1 MPETESHAYLK
12 AAQQLA
18 PQIRSSADATEEA
31 RELPRPLFEAMAD
44 AGIFHMAI
52 PRSLGGGEVDLP
64 TYIQVIEEIAKADPS
79 AGWVTNQTTIFA
91 THAARMPPE
100 DARALWIDTPRCVIS
115 NTPMPTAQAVVAPG
129 GYRVTGEQGYSTGC
143 RHASW
148 IASRAQVIDNG
159 EPRKL
164 PSGELETRFLFVPV
178 DDVERLDTWHVR
190 GLRGTGTHHF
200 AVRDVFVPENR
211 TMLDQAAP
219 LYETGPLYQI
229 PRTLLF
235 ACGDAAVA
243 LGTAGS
249 CFAAFIE
256 LASDKTP
263 RLASVRGSLSTQ
275 PMVQADIGLANAHIR
290 SGRALLTETVREVWQ
305 EVSATGAVSVDQRV
319 NLRTAATHSIR
330 LAVEAVNLIYHSTGA
345 DSAYDGHPIQRAFQD
360 IHVISQHVQSRRI
373 HYELIGRHW
382 LGLPVEEAR
391 F

>member
-1 MPETESHAYLK
+1 MPGTESHAYLK

-18 PQIRSSADATEEA
+18 PQIRACAADTEAA

-44 AGIFHMAI
+44 AGIFLMAI
-52 PRSLGGGEVDLP
+52 PRSLGGGEIDLP
-64 TYIQVIEEIAKADPS
+64 TYVQVIEEIANADPS
-79 AGWVTNQTTIFA
+79 TAWVTNQTTIFA
-91 THAARMPPE
+91 TYAARMPPA

-115 NTPMPTAQAVVAPG
+115 NTPMPTAQAVPAPG

-148 IASRAQVIDNG
+148 IASRAQIIDNG
-159 EPRKL
+159 EPRRL
-164 PSGELETRFLFVPV
+164 PSGAIETRFLFVPV
-178 DDVERLDTWHVR
+178 DEVERLDTWHVR

-200 AVRDVFVPENR
+200 AVRDVFVPEHR

-219 LYETGPLYQI
+219 LYENGPLYQF

-243 LGTAGS
+243 LGAARS
-249 CFAAFIE
+249 CFDAFVE
-256 LASDKTP
+256 MATDKTP
-263 RLASVRGSLSTQ
+263 RLGSVSGSLSSQ

-305 EVSATGAVSVDQRV
+305 EVCATGSISVDSRA

-330 LAVEAVNLIYHSTGA
+330 LAVDAVNLVYHSTGA

-373 HYELIGRHW
+373 HYEFLGRHW